1 MSKGTK
7 ITSFFEGRR
16 REAFLRSW
24 EHLKST
30 AGESRI
36 KLDISMPLLN
46 QDVQGMPDAV
56 TKQYAVMCED
66 KTSTARANL
75 DSFAE
80 GMTIEIFTTDES
92 KERVAMSSGCL
103 LKSWHMITSGEGEK
117 RSLDLMLRIYMPA
130 NIDVRNWAWDHLHAT
145 FFLESSY
152 SQSEMEFGEV
162 EGGAEPEDED
172 DDEAETVVV
181 RAGDDLTNFD
191 ESDPEPAWMK
201 ENTTAE
207 AIPY

>member
-46 QDVQGMPDAV
+46 HDVQGMPDAV

-103 LKSWHMITSGEGEK
+103 LKSWHMISSPRYSFGRYSARSSSVAQASSAGPMKPTAMVRIERSG
-117 RSLDLMLRIYMPA
+117 
-130 NIDVRNWAWDHLHAT
+130 
-145 FFLESSY
+145 SS
-152 SQSEMEFGEV
+152 
-162 EGGAEPEDED
+162 
-172 DDEAETVVV
+172 
-181 RAGDDLTNFD
+181 
-191 ESDPEPAWMK
+191 
-201 ENTTAE
+201 
-207 AIPY
+207 